1 MTTKTNPDTVY
12 GIISYLMVFGMI
24 LFPATKNMSQELGR
38 STPGQGITS
47 TSTPVIPG
55 FNPDPSICRVGKDYY
70 LVTSSNEYFP
80 GLPIYHSRN
89 LSDWKMIGHVLSD
102 PAMLDLD
109 SVPCSNGLY
118 APTIRHHD
126 GMFYVVCTLTGTLP
140 GKPKGNFVTM
150 AKDPR
155 GPWSSPVWIDAPGID
170 PSLFFDLDGKVYY
183 HGNYTPEQKSW
194 PRQRNIFIQEIDTRE
209 WKLTGPRVD
218 ILNAADHHLKGG
230 IDGGIEAGV
239 DYLEAPHIYRKDD
252 HYYMLVSHGGTFQN
266 HAVSVWRSRNI
277 FGPYET
283 NPSNPILSHRKLPST
298 YPVTSTGH
306 GDLVQSIDGNWHLA
320 FLARRPFS
328 ENVHILGR
336 ETFLTGIDWSGTWP
350 VLSPDDEGRI
360 AARGIEAKKSAAT
373 SRKKHKEAFRD
384 TILAPEWTFI
394 RTPRDQWWSTKTR
407 KGSLLMNLKPERLS
421 EISQPAFIGRRLD
434 KMNADI
440 QTRMVFDPRQ
450 VGEEAG
456 LVVLRDKDHYFRFTI
471 ARDKD
476 GNFLQLIRRDIQRG
490 ADSLIRRI
498 PITHQR
504 IHLRISTTGSS
515 YAFRYG
521 RSGSLMKNFSKGIDG
536 SFLGAPTAGRFTG
549 TMIGM
554 YASSNGG
561 TSVNTTRFDWMSY

>member
-1 MTTKTNPDTVY
+1 MSNQDTVHR
-12 GIISYLMVFGMI
+12 IISCLMVFGMM

-38 STPGQGITS
+38 LKPGPGITS
-47 TSTPVIPG
+47 TTTPIIAG
-55 FNPDPSICRVGKDYY
+55 FNPDPSVCRVGNDYY

-89 LSDWKMIGHVLSD
+89 LSDWKMIGHVLRD

-118 APTIRHHD
+118 APTIRHHN

-140 GKPKGNFVTM
+140 GKPRGNFVTM

-170 PSLFFDLDGKVYY
+170 PSLFFDIDGKVYY

-194 PRQRNIFIQEIDTRE
+194 PRHRNVFVQEIDPRD

-239 DYLEAPHIYRKDD
+239 DYLEAPHIYRKDNY
-252 HYYMLVSHGGTFQN
+252 YYMLVSHGGTFQN
-266 HAVSVWRSRNI
+266 HAVSIWRSRNV

-283 NPSNPILSHRKLPST
+283 NPANPILTHRALPPT
-298 YPVTSTGH
+298 HPVTSTGH
-306 GDLVQSIDGNWHLA
+306 GDLVQSNDGGWHLV
-320 FLARRPFS
+320 FLARRPFG
-328 ENVHILGR
+328 EDVHILGR
-336 ETFLTGIDWSGTWP
+336 ETFLTGIDWSGAWP
-350 VLSPDDEGRI
+350 VLSPDDKGRTPAGRMPPRES
-360 AARGIEAKKSAAT
+360 AARSVKK
-373 SRKKHKEAFRD
+373 RIEAFRD
-384 TILAPEWTFI
+384 PTLSPEWTFI
-394 RTPRDQWWSTKTR
+394 RTPREQWWSTTIR
-407 KGSLLMNLKPERLS
+407 RGSLFMNLKPERLS
-421 EISQPAFIGRRLD
+421 EISQPTFIGRRLD
-434 KMNADI
+434 RINADI
-440 QTRMVFDPRQ
+440 HTRMVFEPRQ
-450 VGEEAG
+450 AGEEAG

-476 GNFLQLIRRDIQRG
+476 GKYLQLIRRDILLG

-498 PITHQR
+498 PISQQR
-504 IHLRISTTGSS
+504 IHLQISMTGSTYS
-515 YAFRYG
+515 FRYG
-521 RSGSLMKNFSKGIDG
+521 KYRTRMKYFRQGVDG
-536 SFLGAPTAGRFTG
+536 SFLGAATAGRFTG

-554 YASSNGG
+554 YASSNGS
-561 TSVNTTRFDWMSY
+561 TSVNKTRFDWLKH